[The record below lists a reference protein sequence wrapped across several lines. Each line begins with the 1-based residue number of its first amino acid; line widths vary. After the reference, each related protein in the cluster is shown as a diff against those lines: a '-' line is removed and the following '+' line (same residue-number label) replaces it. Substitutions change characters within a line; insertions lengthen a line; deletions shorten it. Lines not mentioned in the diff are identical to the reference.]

1 MLCATLKMT
10 YIKKRTA
17 CILALTAI
25 GLFFVWTSFLW
36 RLFSC
41 GLAGSYTCVES
52 WDLKATEDEVINAI
66 IELKKDNPSLQPPN
80 QAELVSKRNVYY
92 DWESE
97 ELKEK
102 ATKYLLDSL
111 PLPPMTKTNTKSDYW
126 LHIDFYYPDT
136 KEIVHT
142 WTRPDFDSTVTT
154 FAFIGIS
161 SIKLETRQIIDG
173 QPVNSNNDHNFKE
186 INRDYGY
193 FANKGQIWK
202 FKNNIL
208 NLVKQKIEHRRKSG
222 T

>member
-1 MLCATLKMT
+1 MT
-10 YIKKRTA
+10 NIKKRNTYN
-17 CILALTAI
+17 LALIAV

-41 GLAGSYTCVES
+41 GLAGSYPCVES

-92 DWESE
+92 DLESE
-97 ELKEK
+97 ELKES
-102 ATKYLLDSL
+102 ALKYLLDSL

-142 WTRPDFDSTVTT
+142 WTRPKFDSTGTT
-154 FAFIGIS
+154 FAFVGIS
-161 SIKLETRQIIDG
+161 SIKLETRPLIG
-173 QPVNSNNDHNFKE
+173 RQPVNTNNDNNFKE

-193 FANKGQIWK
+193 FANKVQIWK

-208 NLVKQKIEHRRKSG
+208 NLVKHKIEQRRKSG
-222 T
+222 K